1 MNILIYC
8 LLIIIILYFIS
19 NLIYKNEFNS
29 NISLLKLKDFNYN
42 LKIKTC
48 VLISGQIRDK
58 IYECIMSQ
66 KIFIF
71 DPLNVDIFAVFS
83 DNVND
88 DVKSY
93 VIKLLKPKEILWVKD
108 NKNMNKNLSLPLS
121 SYLMTD
127 KILQCNN
134 LKKGYEIKNNFY
146 YDINIKTR
154 IDLIIKNYIPENI
167 INNVQN
173 NTIYYPTLNSLDI
186 FTNSVHG
193 ITDQFLL
200 GNNESMNIFSNIY
213 NNIITANNSNTSIIE
228 IFLKNYLNNNK
239 IKTVKIN
246 NFKFILTKFIS
257 DENNI
262 EVLIK
267 KFIDDSN
274 KSNYLNIFNYVI

>member
-8 LLIIIILYFIS
+8 LLVIIILYLIS

-29 NISLLKLKDFNYN
+29 NISLIKLKHLNYN
-42 LKIKTC
+42 PEIRTC

-83 DNVND
+83 DNVSD
-88 DVKSY
+88 DVKKY
-93 VIKLLKPKEILWVKD
+93 VIKLLKPKRILWVKD
-108 NKNMNKNLSLPLS
+108 NKNTNKNLSLPLS

-127 KILQCNN
+127 KILQCND
-134 LKKGYEIKNNFY
+134 LKKEYEIKNNFH

-154 IDLIIKNYIPENI
+154 IDIIIKNYIPENI
-167 INNVQN
+167 INNIQK

-186 FTNSVHG
+186 FTNSVYG
-193 ITDQFLL
+193 ITDQILL

-213 NNIITANNSNTSIIE
+213 NYIITTNNSNTNIIE

-257 DENNI
+257 DDNNI
-262 EVLIK
+262 EILIK
-267 KFIDDSN
+267 NFINDKN
-274 KSNYLNIFNYVI
+274 KSNYLNIFNII